1 MADCLESYIK
11 HWPIMITIC
20 EEHRSAIDNN
30 ISSIVNNLGI
40 KRSAEELLQWLKPI
54 AVALDSVQKDSCSI
68 ADAVEIWKKLE
79 TELALDS
86 RDEKKK
92 FKKRIDMALTPSH
105 LLANIIHPKYR
116 GKTLTDAEY
125 EAGME
130 HASTKYSEIIP
141 NLVNFKAKAPP
152 FPQFMFQENVIQTV
166 SPLDWWKSQADRLN
180 QKTNEAV
187 IQLLTATASSAGV
200 E

>member
-1 MADCLESYIK
+1 
-11 HWPIMITIC
+11 
-20 EEHRSAIDNN
+20 
-30 ISSIVNNLGI
+30 
-40 KRSAEELLQWLKPI
+40 
-54 AVALDSVQKDSCSI
+54 
-68 ADAVEIWKKLE
+68 
-79 TELALDS
+79 
-86 RDEKKK
+86 
-92 FKKRIDMALTPSH
+92 MALTPSH
-105 LLANIIHPKYR
+105 LLANIIHPKYC

-130 HASTKYSEIIP
+130 HASTKYSQIIP

-166 SPLDWWKSQADRLN
+166 SPLGWWKSQADRLN

-200 E
+200 ERVFSTFGLVHSNLRNRLGIEKAGKLV